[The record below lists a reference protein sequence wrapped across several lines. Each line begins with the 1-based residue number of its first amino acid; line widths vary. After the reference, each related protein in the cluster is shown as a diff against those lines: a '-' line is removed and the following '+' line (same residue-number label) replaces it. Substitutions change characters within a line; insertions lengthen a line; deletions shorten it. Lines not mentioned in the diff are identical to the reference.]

1 MTSMSNS
8 LTGFSS
14 ALSAVTGMIY
24 CFPLCSNRT
33 EPTQKGFKN
42 KAEKIVGDEVNV
54 KIQKTLR
61 RLTLR
66 DPCNLIQFWSPCRA
80 GKYKLLKTVDQPFGL
95 GRLDERLRNYRRESE
110 RKRFRVDEEGK
121 EVDLV
126 PVVRVFRCQFPEW
139 TPDVTKYYSKNHP
152 LRDCAIS
159 GDLHGYLV
167 LPVFDSLTMSCVG
180 VLESITSSRYLDCA
194 YEVQEVHQTLK
205 AVNLTSPQAFHC
217 PTSYVARGFKSS
229 QNELDEIF
237 KILKDCCFTHKL
249 PLAQTWKVS
258 STSSFVATE
267 RNIEMSCNSFNS
279 SCIGEV
285 CMSTTGLPF
294 YVHDLRVWLF
304 REACR
309 EHHLIKSKGVV
320 GRALSSHGSCFCA
333 DVTKLREDEYS
344 LVHNARMSGLTSCLA
359 IYLHSREHDDSYVLE
374 FFLPV
379 DMKNCADSQNLVQKL
394 KLFVKSSS
402 FEFGDRLGTEVIGIP
417 LDSTEIIQ
425 VDSKD
430 SQTIL
435 WETNAQKDCKN
446 ALDQHDFSNYFP
458 KNSSDAITNIESV
471 CVDDATSKNIDLVT
485 VEKDLN
491 SGEKG
496 ACTKQRRKRKMDSI
510 TPENIKQYFGKPMEE
525 ASMKLGVS
533 RSTLKRVCRK
543 FNIASWPMPN
553 RNKKTVRFGIYVAVF
568 LLIRVKRWSCSSN
581 HQGLSARWWICG
593 KHNSFVIS
601 DTVTPFSKP
610 PGARFGIYYAT
621 MLLLG
626 VKRWRKRTAIQHTLV
641 LNDYKFV
648 DGQMVQISDTFDVF
662 HASASPKKK
671 VAKVLDDCRM
681 VTVKATYR
689 DDMIKFRIPISSGL
703 LELKNQVARR
713 IKLENTKLHLKYRD
727 EDDDLILIACD
738 ADFHNLVSLSPTSV
752 SNHTIKLIV
761 QIAKK

>member
-1 MTSMSNS
+1 M
-8 LTGFSS
+8 
-14 ALSAVTGMIY
+14 
-24 CFPLCSNRT
+24 
-33 EPTQKGFKN
+33 Q
-42 KAEKIVGDEVNV
+42 
-54 KIQKTLR
+54 
-61 RLTLR
+61 
-66 DPCNLIQFWSPCRA
+66 
-80 GKYKLLKTVDQPFGL
+80 
-95 GRLDERLRNYRRESE
+95 
-110 RKRFRVDEEGK
+110 
-121 EVDLV
+121 
-126 PVVRVFRCQFPEW
+126 
-139 TPDVTKYYSKNHP
+139 
-152 LRDCAIS
+152 
-159 GDLHGYLV
+159 
-167 LPVFDSLTMSCVG
+167 
-180 VLESITSSRYLDCA
+180 
-194 YEVQEVHQTLK
+194 
-205 AVNLTSPQAFHC
+205 AVNLTSPQAFNC
-217 PTSYVARGFKSS
+217 PTSYVARGFRNT

-237 KILKDCCFTHKL
+237 NILKDCCLTHKL
-249 PLAQTWKVS
+249 PLAQMWKVS

-267 RNIEMSCNSFNS
+267 RNIRMSCNSFNS

-294 YVHDLRVWLF
+294 YVHDLRVWPF

-394 KLFVKSSS
+394 KLYVKSSS
-402 FEFGDRLGTEVIGIP
+402 FEFGDRLDTEVIGMP

-425 VDSKD
+425 LDSND
-430 SQTIL
+430 SQTM
-435 WETNAQKDCKN
+435 WESNAQNDCQN

-458 KNSSDAITNIESV
+458 KNSSDAITNTERV
-471 CVDDATSKNIDLVT
+471 CVDDATSKNVDLVT
-485 VEKDLN
+485 VEKGFN

-496 ACTKQRRKRKMDSI
+496 ACTKQRRKRKMDSL

-525 ASMKLGVS
+525 ASTKLGVS

-543 FNIASWPMPN
+543 FNIASWPIPN

-581 HQGLSARWWICG
+581 HRGFSARWWICG
-593 KHNSFVIS
+593 MHNSFVIS
-601 DTVTPFSKP
+601 RLNPSPEGEMIRMLLSSSQRLKEVKEPDESTETMTPFSKP

-621 MLLLG
+621 RLLLG
-626 VKRWRKRTAIQHTLV
+626 VIRWRKRAAIQHTSV
-641 LNDYKFV
+641 RNDYKFV

-662 HASASPKKK
+662 HPSASPKKK
-671 VAKVLDDCRM
+671 VAKVLDECRM

-703 LELKNQVARR
+703 LELKNQVAQR
-713 IKLENTKLHLKYRD
+713 IKLENTKLHLEYRD

>member
-1 MTSMSNS
+1 MA
-8 LTGFSS
+8 S
-14 ALSAVTGMIY
+14 ALLRSKSDSTS
-24 CFPLCSNRT
+24 FL
-33 EPTQKGFKN
+33 EPTKHNSRLITCLGDLKTTSYGEGTYLTRSPVYRTPQMAVDELELTDEPHRSDGFKN

-95 GRLDERLRNYRRESE
+95 GTLDERLYNYRRESE
-110 RKRFRVDEEGK
+110 RKRFRVDEECK

-152 LRDCAIS
+152 LRDCAIR

-167 LPVFDSLTMSCVG
+167 LPVFDSFTMSCVG

-205 AVNLTSPQAFHC
+205 AVNLTSPQAFDF
-217 PTSYVARGFKSS
+217 PISYVARGFKSS

-258 STSSFVATE
+258 SASSFVATE

-285 CMSTTGLPF
+285 CMSTTDLPF
-294 YVHDLRVWLF
+294 HVHDLRVWHF

-344 LVHNARMSGLTSCLA
+344 LVHNVCMSGLTSCLA
-359 IYLHSREHDDSYVLE
+359 IYLHSREHDDGYVLE

-379 DMKNCADSQNLVQKL
+379 DMNNCADSQNLVQKL
-394 KLFVKSSS
+394 KLHVKSPS
-402 FEFGDRLGTEVIGIP
+402 FDVGTEDI
-417 LDSTEIIQ
+417 SM
-425 VDSKD
+425 
-430 SQTIL
+430 
-435 WETNAQKDCKN
+435 
-446 ALDQHDFSNYFP
+446 
-458 KNSSDAITNIESV
+458 
-471 CVDDATSKNIDLVT
+471 DDVTGKNIDVVT
-485 VEKDLN
+485 
-491 SGEKG
+491 GEKG

-510 TPENIKQYFGKPMEE
+510 TPENIMQYFGKPMEE
-525 ASMKLGVS
+525 ASTKLGVS

-543 FNIASWPMPN
+543 FNIASWPMTN

-581 HQGLSARWWICG
+581 HHGFSARWWICG

-601 DTVTPFSKP
+601 RLNPSPEGEMIRMLLSSSQRLKEVKEPDESTETATPFSKP
-610 PGARFGIYYAT
+610 TRARFGIYYAT
-621 MLLLG
+621 RLLLG
-626 VKRWRKRTAIQHTLV
+626 MIRWRKRAAIQHTSGR
-641 LNDYKFV
+641 NDYKFV

-671 VAKVLDDCRM
+671 VAKVLDECRM
-681 VTVKATYR
+681 VTVKATYK

-703 LELKNQVARR
+703 LELKNQVAQR

>member
-1 MTSMSNS
+1 MVILYTSNTSTLYAVINYS
-8 LTGFSS
+8 LISFNIISQLSFNIVSS
-14 ALSAVTGMIY
+14 SFHLTCWLYI
-24 CFPLCSNRT
+24 
-33 EPTQKGFKN
+33 GFKN

-54 KIQKTLR
+54 KIQKTLT

-95 GRLDERLRNYRRESE
+95 GTLDERLYNYRRESE
-110 RKRFRVDEEGK
+110 RKRFRVDEECK

-152 LRDCAIS
+152 LRDCAIR

-194 YEVQEVHQTLK
+194 YEVQEVQQTLK
-205 AVNLTSPQAFHC
+205 AVNLTSPQAFDF

-258 STSSFVATE
+258 SASSFVATE
-267 RNIEMSCNSFNS
+267 RNIEMS
-279 SCIGEV
+279 
-285 CMSTTGLPF
+285 
-294 YVHDLRVWLF
+294 Y
-304 REACR
+304 
-309 EHHLIKSKGVV
+309 
-320 GRALSSHGSCFCA
+320 
-333 DVTKLREDEYS
+333 VTKLREDEYS

-379 DMKNCADSQNLVQKL
+379 DMNNCADSQNLVQKL
-394 KLFVKSSS
+394 KLQVKSSS
-402 FEFGDRLGTEVIGIP
+402 FDVGT
-417 LDSTEIIQ
+417 
-425 VDSKD
+425 KD
-430 SQTIL
+430 ISM
-435 WETNAQKDCKN
+435 
-446 ALDQHDFSNYFP
+446 
-458 KNSSDAITNIESV
+458 
-471 CVDDATSKNIDLVT
+471 DDVTGKNIDVVT
-485 VEKDLN
+485 
-491 SGEKG
+491 GEKG

-525 ASMKLGVS
+525 ASTKLGVS

-543 FNIASWPMPN
+543 FNIASWPIPN

-581 HQGLSARWWICG
+581 HHGFSARWWICG

-601 DTVTPFSKP
+601 RLNPSPEGEMIRMLLSSSQRLKEVKEPDESTETVTPFSKP
-610 PGARFGIYYAT
+610 PGARFGIYYAAR
-621 MLLLG
+621 LLLG
-626 VKRWRKRTAIQHTLV
+626 VIRWRKRTAIQHTSGR
-641 LNDYKFV
+641 NDYKFV
-648 DGQMVQISDTFDVF
+648 DGQMVQISDAFDVF

-671 VAKVLDDCRM
+671 VAKVLDECRM
-681 VTVKATYR
+681 VTVKATYK

-703 LELKNQVARR
+703 LELKNQVAQR

-761 QIAKK
+761 QIARK